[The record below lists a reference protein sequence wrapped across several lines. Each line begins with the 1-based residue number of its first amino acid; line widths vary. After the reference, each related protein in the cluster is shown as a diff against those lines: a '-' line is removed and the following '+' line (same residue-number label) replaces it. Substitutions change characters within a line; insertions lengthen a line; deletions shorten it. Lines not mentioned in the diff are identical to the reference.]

1 MVVVGETGKTETPM
15 TEFTQQQLAQFDP
28 NPCHSTNVSS
38 QCLYEPQNK
47 RTGVKREIYIIYKYH
62 GGDFW
67 PLLQL
72 QAAMPV
78 TGITPQQPGFFI
90 PTHVYTSNLRYQH
103 SLKPRDKR
111 ISAKKSVHVAFQC
124 RFRAKNRQIHRDMGQ
139 KTPIF
144 SFNGKIWA

>member
-1 MVVVGETGKTETPM
+1 MVGKTGKTETPI

-28 NPCHSTNVSS
+28 NPCHSTNVTS

-72 QAAMPV
+72 QAAVPV
-78 TGITPQQPGFFI
+78 TEITPQQPGCFM
-90 PTHVYTSNLRYQH
+90 PTHVYTSKIRYQH
-103 SLKPRDKR
+103 SLKPRNKR

-124 RFRAKNRQIHRDMGQ
+124 RFRAKNRQIRRGMGQ
-139 KTPIF
+139 KTAIF

>member
-1 MVVVGETGKTETPM
+1 MIIQNYKFVLVDSRGLWPLASAIQEKPSPPIPVVGKTGKTETPI

-28 NPCHSTNVSS
+28 NPCHSTNVTS

-78 TGITPQQPGFFI
+78 TEITPQQPSYFESKSAC
-90 PTHVYTSNLRYQH
+90 TWHVVSIYPPQGQV
-103 SLKPRDKR
+103 KR
-111 ISAKKSVHVAFQC
+111 IGE
-124 RFRAKNRQIHRDMGQ
+124 KNSISM
-139 KTPIF
+139 I
-144 SFNGKIWA
+144 